1 MEPYGNQ
8 FFLKKKVLHKSH
20 DNNNLEKISQL
31 NFKLLHHLLDTIN
44 ICLVILIFILFFL
57 SLDSQIKWSS
67 TYKIISKTKANNNN
81 LIDYISKT
89 EDFYL
94 SEIESLNTFRKT
106 KPKDLI
112 YLNKIKEKKE
122 SFFKKNFRI
131 FIKGFVDSQYQ
142 KGY

>member
-44 ICLVILIFILFFL
+44 ISLIVLIFILFFL

-67 TYKIISKTKANNNN
+67 TYKILSKTKANNNN
-81 LIDYISKT
+81 LVDYISKT
-89 EDFYL
+89 EEFYL

>member
-44 ICLVILIFILFFL
+44 ISLIVLIFILFFL

-67 TYKIISKTKANNNN
+67 TYKILSKTKANNNN
-81 LIDYISKT
+81 LVDYISKT
-89 EDFYL
+89 EEFYL

-122 SFFKKNFRI
+122 NFFKKNFRI
-131 FIKGFVDSQYQ
+131 FIKGFFDSQY
-142 KGY
+142 KRGY

>member
-8 FFLKKKVLHKSH
+8 FFLKKKVSYKNY
-20 DNNNLEKISQL
+20 DNNNSEKISQL

-89 EDFYL
+89 EEFYL

>member
-1 MEPYGNQ
+1 MEPYGKQ
-8 FFLKKKVLHKSH
+8 FYLKKKVSYKSH
-20 DNNNLEKISQL
+20 DNNNSEKISQL

-44 ICLVILIFILFFL
+44 ISLIVLIFILFFL

-89 EDFYL
+89 EEFYL

-122 SFFKKNFRI
+122 NFFKKNFRI
-131 FIKGFVDSQYQ
+131 FIKGFFDSQYK